1 MRLRR
6 HRRGRASRRVVAGGV
21 DDRPYPGPSIRR
33 DDGPSR
39 RRRIAQ
45 TTAKVVVWVTAI
57 GPSLA
62 ALVWFMVWV
71 VFK

>member
-1 MRLRR
+1 MR
-6 HRRGRASRRVVAGGV
+6 G
-21 DDRPYPGPSIRR
+21 DRPYPGPSFRR
-33 DDGPSR
+33 YDGPSR

-57 GPSLA
+57 GLSLA